1 MRAVPL
7 GRLYLLGAVCGDWHL
22 NCAAR
27 PIIERLSELSKRT
40 KAELL
45 LVVATVFW
53 GATFV
58 MVKGALSDASP
69 LLFIA
74 LRFLLAGFLMWLA
87 MARGRIGR
95 RAVLPSLL
103 LGTVLFA
110 GFGFQTWGLV
120 YTTPSRSAFVTGFS
134 VILVPLISHFSGY
147 RLGRGN
153 AAAAALGLAGI
164 YFLVVPSGMEM
175 RVVNRGDLLTLLGA
189 ISFAIHI
196 VLLGTYSRR
205 ISFMQFAPGQIMV
218 VGMIAILA
226 VPFAPV
232 KAPHWTSN
240 LVFAIVAT
248 AIFATAFAFSAQ
260 VWAQRYTPPAHA
272 ALIFALEPVFAML
285 TSLIVTGEHF
295 GAKEFLGFTL
305 ILAGMI
311 VSERWGGTMPA
322 PVEG

>member
-1 MRAVPL
+1 M
-7 GRLYLLGAVCGDWHL
+7 
-22 NCAAR
+22 
-27 PIIERLSELSKRT
+27 SKRT

-45 LVVATVFW
+45 LVVATFFW

-58 MVKGALSDASP
+58 IVKGALSDASP

-74 LRFLLAGFLMWLA
+74 LRFLLAGLLMWLV
-87 MARGRIGR
+87 MARGRIER

-103 LGTVLFA
+103 LGIVLFA
-110 GFGFQTWGLV
+110 GFAFQTWGLL

-153 AAAAALGLAGI
+153 AAAAALGLAGL
-164 YFLVVPSGMEM
+164 YFLVLPSGMGA
-175 RVVNRGDLLTLLGA
+175 VNRGDLLTLLGA
-189 ISFAIHI
+189 VSFAIHI
-196 VLLGTYSRR
+196 VLLGAWSRR
-205 ISFMQFAPGQIMV
+205 ISFRQFAPGQIMV
-218 VGMIAILA
+218 VGAVAILA
-226 VPFAPV
+226 VPFAP
-232 KAPHWTSN
+232 AAALHWTGR
-240 LVFAIVAT
+240 LVFAIAVT

-260 VWAQRYTPPAHA
+260 VWAQQYTPPAHA
-272 ALIFALEPVFAML
+272 ALIFALEPVFALL
-285 TSLIVTGEHF
+285 TSIIVTGERL
-295 GAKEFLGFTL
+295 GGKEVLGFAL

>member
-1 MRAVPL
+1 MSRDK
-7 GRLYLLGAVCGDWHL
+7 RFSD
-22 NCAAR
+22 
-27 PIIERLSELSKRT
+27 LSTRT

-45 LVVATVFW
+45 LVLATFFW

-58 MVKGALSDASP
+58 IVKGALSDASP

-74 LRFLLAGFLMWLA
+74 LRFLLAGVLMWLV
-87 MARGRIGR
+87 MARGRMER

-103 LGTVLFA
+103 LGMVLFA

-147 RLGRGN
+147 RLRRGN
-153 AAAAALGLAGI
+153 AAAAALGLAGL
-164 YFLVVPSGMEM
+164 YFLVLPSGIA
-175 RVVNRGDLLTLLGA
+175 VVNRGDLLTLLGA
-189 ISFAIHI
+189 VSFAFHI
-196 VLLGTYSRR
+196 VLLGAWSRR

-218 VGMIAILA
+218 VGIIAILA
-226 VPFAPV
+226 VPFAP
-232 KAPHWTSN
+232 ATTLHWTAG
-240 LVFAIVAT
+240 LVFAIVVT
-248 AIFATAFAFSAQ
+248 ALFATAFAFSAQ
-260 VWAQRYTPPAHA
+260 VWAQQYTPPAHT
-272 ALIFALEPVFAML
+272 ALIFALEPVFALL
-285 TSLIVTGEHF
+285 TSLIVTGEHL
-295 GAKEFLGFTL
+295 GGKEVLGFAL